1 MHPHNDQVDHEGDY
15 AHLLG
20 QLEGKQ
26 RQLAEAGE
34 TVELFKDKLDKLRSY
49 NDSVVA
55 ENSALQRR
63 LAEVEEQL
71 SLTQGEL
78 ERACQ
83 EQKNSREQWKVQLE
97 AQADEMR
104 RLHKLVTTQEDI
116 DADKLKMASDL
127 ETEYNRKMAAME
139 SKLASS
145 RQRCGELQR
154 ELDQERI
161 HIAMERQDA
170 DTALK
175 KAREETRGEEETL
188 HRRLREAELETKRYA
203 EQASVI
209 PKLKAQIIEMGAKM
223 KEGTNLVASL
233 KEQHEETVS
242 NLQARIDAQRQEILQ
257 KGKEA
262 RDALAEKAKTDRAN
276 VSLTEESARRAREI
290 ERLEASVAAI

>member
-1 MHPHNDQVDHEGDY
+1 NGLVWSNVDAYMVQNAKGRSPPLRNRGDKKRID
-15 AHLLG
+15 G
-20 QLEGKQ
+20 
-26 RQLAEAGE
+26 
-34 TVELFKDKLDKLRSY
+34 T
-49 NDSVVA
+49 NNSVMA
-55 ENSALQRR
+55 
-63 LAEVEEQL
+63 
-71 SLTQGEL
+71 T
-78 ERACQ
+78 
-83 EQKNSREQWKVQLE
+83 
-97 AQADEMR
+97 
-104 RLHKLVTTQEDI
+104 DI
-116 DADKLKMASDL
+116 SVR
-127 ETEYNRKMAAME
+127 YNRKMAAME

-242 NLQARIDAQRQEILQ
+242 NLQARID
-257 KGKEA
+257 
-262 RDALAEKAKTDRAN
+262 
-276 VSLTEESARRAREI
+276 
-290 ERLEASVAAI
+290 